1 MQDITERKENAEM
14 ILLSEKR
21 YRSLFYYN
29 PMAIFIWD
37 LQSHQI
43 LEVND
48 MAEKEYGYTRDEF
61 VQLTLWDLRTP
72 DNFGKLKLFIEHI
85 ATSDRNGFRRYLGA
99 YY

>member
-1 MQDITERKENAEM
+1 
-14 ILLSEKR
+14 
-21 YRSLFYYN
+21 
-29 PMAIFIWD
+29 MAIFIWD

-85 ATSDRNGFRRYLGA
+85 ASSVEMDSGGTWEHITKNWGA
-99 YY
+99 YFHEYFFASHSIQW